1 MRNKLN
7 KLKVLT
13 VLGTRP
19 EIIRLSRIIKKLE
32 TNFQHFLIHTNQNF
46 DTNLKDNF
54 LKELGIKPN
63 LVLKKNS
70 SSTIRKIA
78 DILNDTDVIIK
89 KFKPDAFLILGDTN
103 SALSAIS
110 AKKNKIPIFHIEAGN
125 RCFNQNVPEEINRK
139 IVDHISDINLTYSDF
154 AKKNLIREG
163 IPSDQVF
170 KIGSPL
176 YEVIN
181 HNKENIDENFYLK
194 KNSLIKKKFFL
205 ISFHR
210 DENIQNNNRL
220 NNFIKFLKNLEKKY
234 KMKIII
240 STHPRLKEKLLQNKA
255 ALKKNIIFSKPFGY
269 FEYLSLQK
277 SALLVLSDSG
287 SITEEAGILKIP
299 AISLRNDI
307 ERQEG
312 MDETIIMM
320 SELNTKSI
328 FNSINI
334 LLNTHSKNF
343 PLNLKDYSKPN
354 VSDKLVRIINNY
366 VSFINR
372 RVWMKKND

>member
-1 MRNKLN
+1 MRN

-32 TNFQHFLIHTNQNF
+32 ISFQHFLIHTNQNF
-46 DTNLKDNF
+46 DTNLKNNF

-163 IPSDQVF
+163 IPLDQVF

-194 KNSLIKKKFFL
+194 KNNLIKKKFFL

-210 DENIQNNNRL
+210 DENIQNDNRL
-220 NNFIKFLKNLEKKY
+220 KNFIKFLKNLEKKY

-334 LLNTHSKNF
+334 LLKTHSKNF

-354 VSDKLVRIINNY
+354 VSDKVVRIINNY

>member
-1 MRNKLN
+1 MRN

-334 LLNTHSKNF
+334 LLKTHSKNF

>member
-1 MRNKLN
+1 
-7 KLKVLT
+7 
-13 VLGTRP
+13 
-19 EIIRLSRIIKKLE
+19 
-32 TNFQHFLIHTNQNF
+32 
-46 DTNLKDNF
+46 
-54 LKELGIKPN
+54 
-63 LVLKKNS
+63 
-70 SSTIRKIA
+70 
-78 DILNDTDVIIK
+78 
-89 KFKPDAFLILGDTN
+89 
-103 SALSAIS
+103 
-110 AKKNKIPIFHIEAGN
+110 
-125 RCFNQNVPEEINRK
+125 
-139 IVDHISDINLTYSDF
+139 
-154 AKKNLIREG
+154 
-163 IPSDQVF
+163 
-170 KIGSPL
+170 
-176 YEVIN
+176 
-181 HNKENIDENFYLK
+181 
-194 KNSLIKKKFFL
+194 
-205 ISFHR
+205 
-210 DENIQNNNRL
+210 
-220 NNFIKFLKNLEKKY
+220 
-234 KMKIII
+234 MKIII

-334 LLNTHSKNF
+334 LLKTHSKNF

-354 VSDKLVRIINNY
+354 VSDKVVRIINNY